1 MATFL
6 YEAYD
11 KSGAPVRGEFEAKNK
26 DEVVAYLMK
35 RGLTPASVNPL
46 AGGGKLSLSF
56 SFFERVTSVDVLFL
70 IRNLA
75 TALKAGLSVVESL
88 DILIADST
96 KGVIKRMLQGVM
108 STIKN
113 GEPLSRSF
121 IPYRDVFPV
130 AFIGMLRAGEI
141 SGNLDQ
147 TLDSLSLYLR
157 KEYSLRQRVKSA
169 LIYPIVLL
177 LASIGVVV
185 LLLVGVLPRLSGS
198 FVQNDVNLPL
208 LTKIFLAA
216 SNVLTYSLTLD
227 MLIVAALIAGGI
239 TLHRTPGGRKFVAT
253 IFAHMP
259 VAKDV
264 VQKVALVR
272 FTRTFGNL
280 INGGISALEA
290 LDISADSVGNA
301 VYAAA
306 LRDAAEEIK
315 NGSPLSRA
323 LGRHPELFPN
333 ILRSLVSVGER
344 TGSLGNILIALADFY
359 DEEVE
364 NKLKDLTAIIEPA
377 LLLVMGLVVGAIALS
392 ILMPIYQLVGNF
404 S

>member
-11 KSGAPVRGEFEAKNK
+11 KAGTLVHGEFEAKDK
-26 DEVVAYLMK
+26 DEVVSHLMK
-35 RGLTPASVNPL
+35 RALTPTSVNPL
-46 AGGGKLSLSF
+46 NGGGKLALSF

-70 IRNLA
+70 VRNLA

-88 DILIADST
+88 DILIADAT
-96 KGVIKRMLQGVM
+96 KGVIKRMLQGVV
-108 STIKN
+108 SAIKN
-113 GEPLSRSF
+113 GEPLSKSF
-121 IPYRDVFPV
+121 APYRDIFPV

-177 LASIGVVV
+177 IASIGVVV
-185 LLLVGVLPRLSGS
+185 LLLVAVLPRLSGA
-198 FVQNDVNLPL
+198 FAQNGIKLPL
-208 LTKIFLAA
+208 LTKIFLGA
-216 SNVLTYSLTLD
+216 SHALTYSFTLD
-227 MLIVAALIAGGI
+227 IIALFLLIGGGVVMQ
-239 TLHRTPGGRKFVAT
+239 RTRGGKRFISTV
-253 IFAHMP
+253 FAHMP

-264 VQKVALVR
+264 VQKVVLVR

-290 LDISADSVGNA
+290 LDISADSVGN
-301 VYAAA
+301 VIYAAA

-323 LGRHPELFPN
+323 LGRYPELFPN

-344 TGSLGNILIALADFY
+344 TGTLGTILVALADFY

-364 NKLKDLTAIIEPA
+364 NKLKDLTAIIEPV